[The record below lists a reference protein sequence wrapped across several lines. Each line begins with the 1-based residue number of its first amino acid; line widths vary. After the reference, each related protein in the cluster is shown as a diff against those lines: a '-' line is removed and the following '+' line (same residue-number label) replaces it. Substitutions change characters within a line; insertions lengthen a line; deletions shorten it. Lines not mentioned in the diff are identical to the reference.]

1 MDWWLKES
9 RLDGLGD
16 IIDDGIQIRLF
27 GWGWIYTLL
36 GPVQTGLIGG
46 RNPRERVIVISQM
59 TSSGLSGKNESVI
72 PDRKSKPR
80 FSVGFALECVTLYF
94 SAHRRSSQM
103 LAQSPRPLDS

>member
-1 MDWWLKES
+1 MKES

-27 GWGWIYTLL
+27 GWGWIYTFLS
-36 GPVQTGLIGG
+36 PVQGTGSIGG

-80 FSVGFALECVTLYF
+80 FSVGFALECVTVFL
-94 SAHRRSSQM
+94 ST
-103 LAQSPRPLDS
+103 LPLLPDAGTVAKAA

>member
-1 MDWWLKES
+1 MKES

-27 GWGWIYTLL
+27 GWGWIYTFLS
-36 GPVQTGLIGG
+36 PVQGTGSIGG

-80 FSVGFALECVTLYF
+80 FSVGFALECVTVFL
-94 SAHRRSSQM
+94 ST
-103 LAQSPRPLDS
+103 PPLLPDAGTVAKAA

>member
-16 IIDDGIQIRLF
+16 IDDGIQIRLF

-36 GPVQTGLIGG
+36 SPVQTGLIGG

-80 FSVGFALECVTLYF
+80 FSVGFALECVTVFL
-94 SAHRRSSQM
+94 ST
-103 LAQSPRPLDS
+103 PPLLPDAGTVAKAA

>member
-1 MDWWLKES
+1 MKES

-16 IIDDGIQIRLF
+16 IDDGIQIRLF

-80 FSVGFALECVTLYF
+80 FSVGFALECVTLYHTVLL
-94 SAHRRSSQM
+94 SA
-103 LAQSPRPLDS
+103 PPLLPDAGTVAKAA